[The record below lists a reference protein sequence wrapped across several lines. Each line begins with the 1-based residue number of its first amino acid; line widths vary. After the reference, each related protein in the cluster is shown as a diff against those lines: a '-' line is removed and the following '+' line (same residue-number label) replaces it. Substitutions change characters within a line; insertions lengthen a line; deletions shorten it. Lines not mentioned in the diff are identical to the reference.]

1 MGLLTSRNPLACP
14 GGLPGFNPG
23 HFVLGNAPA
32 FSGVAS
38 GGTFRRLDSLTINA
52 TPSGTLTGSIDGTL
66 GPVILPGTS
75 ASQFEFVL
83 GLNIAGS
90 VNGLTLA
97 YIGRWNTALGLAVAI
112 GNISHG
118 VGIGSTASN
127 SMEIYVG
134 STLASI
140 STSGIAAVNDP
151 VMCVGSV
158 TAAGASVM
166 GVLNLRTGVRSITTA
181 SGTNVLPNATSNF
194 YVGNYWGSNAAYQ
207 KNIAAATIFTNYISP
222 ATVARWFNDP
232 WGFWYPQPARTIMAL
247 AGKAS
252 AVAYTQTVAVSG
264 ASALTAVKQVAP
276 VRSWTTASAL
286 TAVKSAGKV
295 LSWTTASALS
305 ALTQKAKLATIAISG
320 SSAVSVVKQAGK
332 VAAISG
338 SSAVSAIKQAGKV
351 LSWTTT
357 SALTALAQK
366 AHLVT
371 VAISGSSAL
380 TVTKQVG
387 KVLSWT
393 TTSALTAVKSA
404 GKKVAISAGSAV
416 SVLGSHIVPQI
427 FTKTLAIG
435 TSGALAVVKAVSIT
449 LAGLSDRITD
459 DGNIRITDDGNIR
472 ITDTPGSA
480 TSSTVSVLK
489 ARGRVIAIASASVVR
504 IIFGSNSFSRVVTIS
519 TTSALRMTKTVST
532 AIAIAVSSA
541 VSIATVAGITT
552 AQMVT
557 IAASSAVALVNQVGK
572 VIAIATTSVDAIA
585 IVKAVGITK
594 GGSVVTFIGTSS
606 VSVVKAVS
614 KTLGWNT
621 VGAVVTNAIK
631 ATTVA
636 ISITCSSVVTI
647 FPALIR
653 GVLIIIETNSVVS
666 LTEALLGAGR
676 ATITLVGNA
685 TRVVLYGIR
694 SHLRLIGQPQ
704 KLELTGMAREQDGTF
719 RYGTSWIINGIARD
733 DTGATLDLT
742 GAIVQLRVVTVN
754 PNAVVLDLATPASGS
769 ITNPT
774 AGLYSFVI
782 TPDQQTTNNMTLN
795 GYNYE
800 VRATLNDGSVVDL
813 NVGEIT
819 VLPSKFVNFP

>member
-1 MGLLTSRNPLACP
+1 M
-14 GGLPGFNPG
+14 
-23 HFVLGNAPA
+23 
-32 FSGVAS
+32 
-38 GGTFRRLDSLTINA
+38 
-52 TPSGTLTGSIDGTL
+52 
-66 GPVILPGTS
+66 
-75 ASQFEFVL
+75 
-83 GLNIAGS
+83 
-90 VNGLTLA
+90 
-97 YIGRWNTALGLAVAI
+97 
-112 GNISHG
+112 
-118 VGIGSTASN
+118 ST
-127 SMEIYVG
+127 
-134 STLASI
+134 T
-140 STSGIAAVNDP
+140 GIAAVGDP
-151 VMCVGSV
+151 VFCVGSLDNNLTHAV
-158 TAAGASVM
+158 TFGMLNLKTGASAVSTTTGSG
-166 GVLNLRTGVRSITTA
+166 GVLALNTLSSV
-181 SGTNVLPNATSNF
+181 
-194 YVGNYWGSNAAYQ
+194 YVGNYSVGNAAYQ
-207 KNIAAATIFTNYISP
+207 KNIAAAAVINNFISAP
-222 ATVARWFNDP
+222 MIAEWLKAP
-232 WGFWYPQPARTIMAL
+232 WDFWYPPTVGQMIL
-247 AGKAS
+247 SSGKAG
-252 AVAYTQTVAVSG
+252 TQNLTKTVAISG
-264 ASALTAVKQVAP
+264 ASSLTAVKQVAP
-276 VRSWTTASAL
+276 VRSWTTTSAL
-286 TAVKSAGKV
+286 TAIKSAGKV
-295 LSWTTASALS
+295 LSWTTASALT

-338 SSAVSAIKQAGKV
+338 SSAVSVIKQAGKA
-351 LSWTTT
+351 LSWTTAST
-357 SALTALAQK
+357 VSALAQK
-366 AHLVT
+366 AHLAT
-371 VAISGSSAL
+371 IAISGSSA
-380 TVTKQVG
+380 VSVVKQIAATRG
-387 KVLSWT
+387 WT
-393 TTSALTAVKSA
+393 TTSALTAVKQA
-404 GKKVAISAGSAV
+404 GKKVAASTTSAV

-435 TSGALAVVKAVSIT
+435 TSGALAVVKAVNIT

-504 IIFGSNSFSRVVTIS
+504 IIFGSNSFSRLVTIS
-519 TTSALRMTKTVST
+519 TSSTLRMTKTVST
-532 AIAIAVSSA
+532 AVAIAVSSA
-541 VSIATVAGITT
+541 VSIVTVAGITT

-557 IAASSAVALVNQVGK
+557 IAASSAVAVVNQVGK
-572 VIAIATTSVDAIA
+572 VIAITTTSVDAIA
-585 IVKAVGITK
+585 IMKAVGITK

-621 VGAVVTNAIK
+621 VGAVVANAIK
-631 ATTVA
+631 ATTIA
-636 ISITCSSVVTI
+636 ITITCSSVVTI

-653 GVLIIIETNSVVS
+653 GVLIIIETGSVVS

-774 AGLYSFVI
+774 AGLYSFVV